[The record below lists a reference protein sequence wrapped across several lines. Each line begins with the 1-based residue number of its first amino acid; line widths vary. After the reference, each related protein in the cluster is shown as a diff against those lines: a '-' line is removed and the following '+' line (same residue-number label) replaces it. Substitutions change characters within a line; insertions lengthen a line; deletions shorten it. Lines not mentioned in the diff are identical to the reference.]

1 LLAAEEFGEQRFA
14 LLNWLAAQILAVKL
28 KQIERA
34 EDGTRKYAVAADQI
48 KDGKPVLVA
57 NNRFAVD
64 QARMNRQLAHR
75 HCDKGEARREI
86 VSGAGNQ
93 PHACTV
99 TPSENAE
106 VIMLDFVKPAGTGR
120 RSLSGGGQT
129 RFDNPQSGAVRSPLG
144 GRDGGPHFLPSTDQG
159 GGKAAASFNQKVQSR
174 LQIFVF

>member
-1 LLAAEEFGEQRFA
+1 
-14 LLNWLAAQILAVKL
+14 
-28 KQIERA
+28 
-34 EDGTRKYAVAADQI
+34 
-48 KDGKPVLVA
+48 
-57 NNRFAVD
+57 
-64 QARMNRQLAHR
+64 MNRQLAHR

-129 RFDNPQSGAVRSPLG
+129 RFDNPQSGAVRSPPVTTEQVG
-144 GRDGGPHFLPSTDQG
+144 HGYHASAPGYGSPEFLPNWGAATAALIFCLRQI
-159 GGKAAASFNQKVQSR
+159 KAAARRRRALTKKYNLDCKSLFFSSAAVSLPKVSKK
-174 LQIFVF
+174 LHLV